1 MGKQL
6 KKIFFVAASSGVS
19 EAEPKFLAASK
30 KIRLILCLLVNAGYD
45 VVLINTAPDM
55 GVRQSA
61 KFDKIAISE
70 NASISRLTVPSYK
83 QRKFGRL
90 RNIFD
95 ALTML
100 RLVVEE
106 FGRPDLVWCY
116 NGYSF
121 EMRFAVKAKRAY
133 GCPVLLEFEDWHFA
147 RSGIG
152 NPKAVLDWF
161 FWRKATPHI
170 DYCYA
175 VNPRL
180 QRLMEQHGVESGLMP
195 GAISDH
201 IARLRQWS
209 PPTNGQAIKVGYFG
223 GLSTEKGGS
232 LLLEMINSAVSEK
245 LSIHFVVTGGGELAA
260 EFKDLSNKAPS
271 HLSYHGIV
279 DEKTLC
285 GLIGDVHFL
294 LNPHQ
299 ENSGVFPFKVLE
311 GIASG
316 RPVISGPLNIEGT
329 NLQWLMDGVTA
340 IELSAPKWLSCI
352 QEAGHKSQNT
362 EAKRISVRKKAM
374 DLYSVKG
381 LATMISKRIG
391 LLTAKV

>member
-1 MGKQL
+1 MEKQT
-6 KKIFFVAASSGVS
+6 KKIFFVAASSGVL

-30 KIRLILCLLVNAGYD
+30 KIRLILCLLVNAGYE
-45 VVLINTAPDM
+45 VLLINSAPDM

-61 KFDKIAISE
+61 KFDKIAVSK
-70 NASISRLTVPSYK
+70 NTSISRLTVPSYK

-95 ALTML
+95 AQAMI
-100 RLVVEE
+100 RLGVEE

-147 RSGIG
+147 RSGIS
-152 NPKAVLDWF
+152 NPKAVLDWL

-180 QRLMEQHGVESGLMP
+180 QQLMEKRGVKSDLIP
-195 GAISDH
+195 GAISDD

-209 PPTNGQAIKVGYFG
+209 PPTNGQVLKVGYFG

-232 LLLEMINSAVSEK
+232 LLLEMINSAVSGK
-245 LSIHFVVTGGGELAA
+245 LSIHFVVTGGGELVA

-271 HLSYHGIV
+271 HFTYHGIV
-279 DEKTLC
+279 NEKTLC
-285 GLIGDVHFL
+285 GLIEDVHFW

-329 NLQWLMDGVTA
+329 NLEWLIGGVNI
-340 IELSAPKWLSCI
+340 IELNAAKWLKCI
-352 QEAGHKSQNT
+352 QEAGDKCQES
-362 EAKRISVRKKAM
+362 EAKRISVRKKIL
-374 DLYSVKG
+374 DLYSVKA
-381 LATMISKRIG
+381 LQAMLSKRVD
-391 LLTAKV
+391 LLMSKV

>member
-30 KIRLILCLLVNAGYD
+30 KIRLILSLLVNAGYE
-45 VVLINTAPDM
+45 VVLINSAPDM

-61 KFDKIAISE
+61 KLDKIAISE
-70 NASISRLTVPSYK
+70 NVSISRLTIPSYK

-95 ALTML
+95 APSML
-100 RLVVEE
+100 RLGVEE
-106 FGRPDLVWCY
+106 FGRPDLIWCY

-121 EMRFAVKAKRAY
+121 EMRFALRAKRAY
-133 GCPVLLEFEDWHFA
+133 SCPVLLEFEDWHFA

-180 QRLMEQHGVESGLMP
+180 QQLMEKRGVESDLMP

-209 PPTNGQAIKVGYFG
+209 PPTNGQVLKVGYFG
-223 GLSTEKGGS
+223 GLSKEKGGAF
-232 LLLEMINSAVSEK
+232 LLEMISCAVSK
-245 LSIHFVVTGGGELAA
+245 NLSINFIVTGGGELAGD
-260 EFKDLSNKAPS
+260 FQKLSNKAPF
-271 HLSYHGIV
+271 HLQYYRIV

-285 GLIGDVHFL
+285 CLMEDVHFL

-311 GIASG
+311 GVASG
-316 RPVISGPLNIEGT
+316 RPLISGPLNIEGT
-329 NLQWLMDGVTA
+329 NLEWLIGGVTI
-340 IELSAPKWLSCI
+340 IELNASKWLNYI
-352 QEAGHKSQNT
+352 QEAGDKFQGS
-362 EAKRISVRKKAM
+362 EAKRISVREKIH

-381 LATMISKRIG
+381 LQAMISKRID
-391 LLTAKV
+391 LLTSKV